1 MFLMEKVGTL
11 AQLEEGSQDPSIAT
25 RSCNIE
31 FRVVETTI
39 NVDKAYIVMIVRVLV
54 VRILASC
61 VFFKGVI
68 GVASSQ

>member
-11 AQLEEGSQDPSIAT
+11 AQLEEGSQDPSIA
-25 RSCNIE
+25 SCNIE

-39 NVDKAYIVMIVRVLV
+39 NLDKAYIVMIVRVLV